1 MNELTTCQSSES
13 VGVGLERT
21 RFFPRQ
27 LITPDD
33 LTQDQL
39 YFREKTRRHNR
50 LLHGWGVVCG
60 ARVRQGA
67 GDCEIVIEP
76 GYILGPFGDEI
87 MIDQEVKVDLCRESL
102 DGNAVSPCGDLL
114 DPWCSDVRVNRRAGQ
129 VLYVAVKYAECQS
142 RPVRV
147 QANGCGC
154 NEQECEYSRIRDSF
168 AVKVLTSLPSTYADP
183 MPQPDSDGIVRCEV
197 TANGE
202 VVAPSCPPCPTEPWV
217 ILADVMLNGED
228 GVKINCFAHR
238 RYVASFANFYY
249 LCRPREVRPKEQA
262 TLTDRTAELR
272 AEAAKALVQAKRR
285 DGSAL
290 YVPIY
295 AEIEAGET
303 YGSYLAREGKRE
315 LYDDATNTSYT
326 LRELYQMAGVNPNAT
341 IRTAAE
347 AAAPLEGLVVDRSA
361 LLDTQDELEAHLDMG
376 GTERLDKEYA
386 GAPAKAADLPATDIR
401 GVSSRSTLGRK
412 VADLKIAD
420 IAAQSREQFVATV
433 TKGVS
438 AKQVTA
444 VENQAGDVW
453 DKAKQVVDI
462 SKTWRNA

>member
-1 MNELTTCQSSES
+1 MNELIACQSGE
-13 VGVGLERT
+13 GVGLERT

-33 LTQDQL
+33 LTQDQI
-39 YFREKTRRHNR
+39 YFREKMRRHNR

-60 ARVRQGA
+60 ARVRQGQGA
-67 GDCEIVIEP
+67 CEVVIEP

-87 MIDQEVKVDLCRESL
+87 VIDQEVTVDLCRESL
-102 DGNAVSPCGDLL
+102 DGNAISPCGDLL

-129 VLYVAVKYAECQS
+129 VLYLAVKYAECRS

-147 QANGCGC
+147 PANGCGC

-168 AVKVLTSLPSTYADP
+168 AIKVLTSLPSTYSDP
-183 MPQPDSDGIVRCEV
+183 MPQPSSDGIVRCGV

-202 VVAPSCPPCPTEPWV
+202 VVPPSCPPCPTEPWV

-228 GVKINCFAHR
+228 GVDINCFAHR

-249 LCRPREVRPKEQA
+249 LCQPRQFRPM
-262 TLTDRTAELR
+262 DRAVLADRVAEER
-272 AEAAKALVQAKRR
+272 GMAAKALVQAVRR

-295 AEIEAGET
+295 ADVQAGET
-303 YGSYLAREGKRE
+303 FGSYLAREGGRQLLDE
-315 LYDDATNTSYT
+315 ATGAAFT

-361 LLDTQDELEAHLDMG
+361 LADTQVELEINLDMRG
-376 GTERLDKEYA
+376 LERLEKEFV
-386 GAPAKAADLPATDIR
+386 GAPARAADLPVTDIR
-401 GVSSRSTLGRK
+401 GVSPRSTLGRK
-412 VADLKIAD
+412 VADMNIASVVEL
-420 IAAQSREQFVATV
+420 SREAFVARMV
-433 TKGVS
+433 EGVAS
-438 AKQVTA
+438 TQVTA
-444 VENQAGDVW
+444 VTNQAGDVW

-462 SKTWRNA
+462 SRTWRNP

>member
-1 MNELTTCQSSES
+1 MNKLATCQSDE
-13 VGVGLERT
+13 GIGLERT

-33 LTQDQL
+33 LTQDQI
-39 YFREKTRRHNR
+39 YFREKMRRHNR

-60 ARVRQGA
+60 ARVRQGQ
-67 GDCEIVIEP
+67 GTCEVVIEP

-87 MIDQEVKVDLCRESL
+87 VIDQEVTVDLCRESL

-129 VLYVAVKYAECQS
+129 VLYLAVKYAECRS

-147 QANGCGC
+147 PANGCGC

-168 AVKVLTSLPSTYADP
+168 AIKVLTSLPSTYSDP
-183 MPQPDSDGIVRCEV
+183 MPQPSSDGIVRCGV

-202 VVAPSCPPCPTEPWV
+202 VVPPSCPPCPTEPWV

-228 GVKINCFAHR
+228 GVDINCFAHR

-249 LCRPREVRPKEQA
+249 LCQPRQFRPM
-262 TLTDRTAELR
+262 DRAVLADRVAEGR
-272 AEAAKALVQAKRR
+272 GMAAKALVQAVRR

-295 AEIEAGET
+295 ADVQAGET
-303 YGSYLAREGKRE
+303 FGSYLAREGGRQLLDE
-315 LYDDATNTSYT
+315 ATGTAFS

-361 LLDTQDELEAHLDMG
+361 LADTQVELEINLDMRG
-376 GTERLDKEYA
+376 LERLEREHV
-386 GAPAKAADLPATDIR
+386 GAPARAADLPVTDIR
-401 GVSSRSTLGRK
+401 GVSPRSTLGRK
-412 VADLKIAD
+412 VADMSIASVVEL
-420 IAAQSREQFVATV
+420 SREAFVARMV
-433 TKGVS
+433 EGVAS
-438 AKQVTA
+438 TQVTA
-444 VENQAGDVW
+444 VTNQAGDVW

-462 SKTWRNA
+462 SRTWRNP

>member
-1 MNELTTCQSSES
+1 MNELATCQSNE
-13 VGVGLERT
+13 GIGLERT

-33 LTQDQL
+33 LTQDQI
-39 YFREKTRRHNR
+39 YFREKMRRHNR

-60 ARVRQGA
+60 ARVRQGQ
-67 GDCEIVIEP
+67 GTCEVVIEP

-87 MIDQEVKVDLCRESL
+87 VIDQEVTVDLCRESL

-129 VLYVAVKYAECQS
+129 VLYLAVKYAECRS

-147 QANGCGC
+147 PANGCGC

-168 AVKVLTSLPSTYADP
+168 AIKVLTSLPTTYSDP
-183 MPQPDSDGIVRCEV
+183 MPQPSSDGIVRCGV

-202 VVAPSCPPCPTEPWV
+202 VVPPSCPPCPTEPWV

-228 GVKINCFAHR
+228 GVDINCFAHR

-249 LCRPREVRPKEQA
+249 LCQPRQFRPM
-262 TLTDRTAELR
+262 DRAVLADRVAEGR
-272 AEAAKALVQAKRR
+272 GMAAKALVQAVRR

-295 AEIEAGET
+295 ADVQAGET
-303 YGSYLAREGKRE
+303 FGSYLAREGGRQLLDE
-315 LYDDATNTSYT
+315 ATGTAFT

-361 LLDTQDELEAHLDMG
+361 LADTQVELEINLDMRG
-376 GTERLDKEYA
+376 LERLEREHV
-386 GAPAKAADLPATDIR
+386 GAPARAADLPVTDIR
-401 GVSSRSTLGRK
+401 GVSPRSTLGRK
-412 VADLKIAD
+412 VADMSIASVVEL
-420 IAAQSREQFVATV
+420 SREAFVARMV
-433 TKGVS
+433 EGVAS
-438 AKQVTA
+438 TQVTA
-444 VENQAGDVW
+444 VTNQAGDVW

-462 SKTWRNA
+462 SRTWRNP